1 MDAAAPQVTGE
12 VAQLDCGSYRVCVA
26 AAIDVRTHGLQLRVQ
41 CRYDKSAPEA
51 LEKYPTLPSACVHGI
66 TAAPPGPCFRMHA
79 TASGR
84 PSAMNYPL
92 YTSLQP
98 CQLGV
103 IGMRTMTARLTFL
116 SNWWRQARG
125 DLRFDGKSDP
135 RQQEVAWSNLSGRGE
150 RRHSDRLIRAS
161 RMVPESHAPPGLT
174 GPDRIGHMR
183 PHQEKCS
190 PGPVDHRRYLICGL
204 RLS

>member
-1 MDAAAPQVTGE
+1 MSVVFRLYGLLQNHVKHLDWEKFYRSRFFGLPPPAAPQVTGE
-12 VAQLDCGSYRVCVA
+12 AAHLDCCSYRVSVA
-26 AAIDVRTHGLQLRVQ
+26 ATIDVRTHALQLRVQ
-41 CRYDKSAPEA
+41 CRLQKSAPAA
-51 LEKYPTLPSACVHGI
+51 LGKCPTLPSACVVHGN

-84 PSAMNYPL
+84 PSATNYPV

-116 SNWWRQARG
+116 SNLWRQARG

-150 RRHSDRLIRAS
+150 RR
-161 RMVPESHAPPGLT
+161 
-174 GPDRIGHMR
+174 
-183 PHQEKCS
+183 
-190 PGPVDHRRYLICGL
+190 L
-204 RLS
+204 R